1 MWARLVSSPL
11 SVRLGFAFTRAH
23 PSIFPLT
30 GVISSVTAGNVYF
43 HPRFD
48 PGRDRDAVHEEI
60 RRIVGQ
66 EVVYNTTLRVRC
78 SNSESATSD
87 LS

>member
-1 MWARLVSSPL
+1 MSLLLQAMYGNAFARADR
-11 SVRLGFAFTRAH
+11 SVV
-23 PSIFPLT
+23 PST

-78 SNSESATSD
+78 SNSE
-87 LS
+87 